1 MEQENQSKTEEYGA
15 KDIQV
20 LGGLSAVRKRPAMYI
35 GNTGLQGLHHLVYEA
50 VDNSV
55 DEALAGY
62 CNKIVVI
69 IHKNNSVS
77 VIDNGRGIPVDI
89 HPKFNKSAVEI
100 VMTKLHAGGKFD
112 NKTYK
117 VSGGLHG
124 VGISVTNA
132 LSKEL
137 TVEVKRNNKLYQ
149 QKYSQGKPLNELH
162 VIGESNDTGTK
173 VTFLPDNEIF
183 SETEFHFDTLA
194 SRLRELAFLNRGL
207 DITIFDERTNK
218 KHNFLYEG
226 GIASFIEFLN
236 QNKNPLHPVICFE
249 KEKNGTQ
256 VEIAMQYNTAY
267 QENIFTFANNIN
279 TQEGGTHLIGFKTA
293 LTRTMNNYAEK
304 HKSDEKLTSD
314 DVREGLTA
322 VISVKLQE
330 PQFEGQTK
338 MKLGNSEV
346 KGLVDSIVTEKLSA
360 FLEENPSTARAIAEK
375 VINAA
380 RAREEAQKAR
390 ELTRRKGALNSHS
403 LPGKLADC
411 SEKDPS
417 KAELYVVEGDS
428 AGGCFAGDTKIA
440 LADGRNLSFIELI
453 GEHNQGK
460 EHYCYTILD
469 DGVIRIQKIQNPR
482 KTETNAAVIKII
494 LDNDEE
500 IVCTHDHLFMLRDGA
515 YKRAFELKTNDSLMP
530 LKRQF
535 SRMGKR
541 ITIEGYE
548 LVYNPKDNRWV
559 FTHLLADQYNVRN
572 RIYNETDGVHRHH
585 KDFNKLN
592 NSPTNICRL
601 TKEEHLALH
610 SLLAEKNLRRGDVL
624 KKLRELRQTPEYR
637 EKIRQKMFKIRAELS
652 KRAKMQ
658 WENEEY
664 KQYMVKKFLEFYNS
678 NTNYREKSKKLL
690 NEMQKRYWSVPENRV
705 KQAERVKKFFEK
717 LPEAKKVLSEM
728 ANKQWQDKNLLKWRS
743 KKTKEQWTTEFRGK
757 RRVAYNKTYYEN
769 TVKTLRTVY
778 ENNKD
783 ISIQEFERLR
793 RRLNNKNVLS
803 YKTFLERFFQND
815 EAKLLVAVE
824 NYNHKIKAIVPLQEK
839 IDVYDIEVPETHNF
853 ALASG
858 IFVHN
863 SAKQGRKREFQ
874 AILPLRGKILNV
886 EKARLNKIFQNNE
899 IITLITALGTGIG
912 EEFDIEKARYHK
924 IMLMTDA
931 DVDGAHIR
939 TLLLTFFYRHMK
951 PLIEAGYI
959 YIAQPPLYKVVK
971 NILHL

>member
-1 MEQENQSKTEEYGA
+1 
-15 KDIQV
+15 
-20 LGGLSAVRKRPAMYI
+20 
-35 GNTGLQGLHHLVYEA
+35 
-50 VDNSV
+50 
-55 DEALAGY
+55 
-62 CNKIVVI
+62 
-69 IHKNNSVS
+69 
-77 VIDNGRGIPVDI
+77 
-89 HPKFNKSAVEI
+89 
-100 VMTKLHAGGKFD
+100 
-112 NKTYK
+112 
-117 VSGGLHG
+117 
-124 VGISVTNA
+124 
-132 LSKEL
+132 
-137 TVEVKRNNKLYQ
+137 
-149 QKYSQGKPLNELH
+149 
-162 VIGESNDTGTK
+162 
-173 VTFLPDNEIF
+173 
-183 SETEFHFDTLA
+183 
-194 SRLRELAFLNRGL
+194 
-207 DITIFDERTNK
+207 
-218 KHNFLYEG
+218 
-226 GIASFIEFLN
+226 
-236 QNKNPLHPVICFE
+236 
-249 KEKNGTQ
+249 
-256 VEIAMQYNTAY
+256 
-267 QENIFTFANNIN
+267 
-279 TQEGGTHLIGFKTA
+279 
-293 LTRTMNNYAEK
+293 
-304 HKSDEKLTSD
+304 
-314 DVREGLTA
+314 
-322 VISVKLQE
+322 
-330 PQFEGQTK
+330 
-338 MKLGNSEV
+338 
-346 KGLVDSIVTEKLSA
+346 
-360 FLEENPSTARAIAEK
+360 
-375 VINAA
+375 
-380 RAREEAQKAR
+380 
-390 ELTRRKGALNSHS
+390 
-403 LPGKLADC
+403 
-411 SEKDPS
+411 
-417 KAELYVVEGDS
+417 
-428 AGGCFAGDTKIA
+428 
-440 LADGRNLSFIELI
+440 
-453 GEHNQGK
+453 
-460 EHYCYTILD
+460 
-469 DGVIRIQKIQNPR
+469 
-482 KTETNAAVIKII
+482 
-494 LDNDEE
+494 
-500 IVCTHDHLFMLRDGA
+500 
-515 YKRAFELKTNDSLMP
+515 
-530 LKRQF
+530 
-535 SRMGKR
+535 
-541 ITIEGYE
+541 
-548 LVYNPKDNRWV
+548 
-559 FTHLLADQYNVRN
+559 
-572 RIYNETDGVHRHH
+572 
-585 KDFNKLN
+585 
-592 NSPTNICRL
+592 
-601 TKEEHLALH
+601 
-610 SLLAEKNLRRGDVL
+610 
-624 KKLRELRQTPEYR
+624 
-637 EKIRQKMFKIRAELS
+637 MFKIRAELS

-971 NILHL
+971 NKKIYYIYNDKKLEELFKEIGRDDNSLQRYKGLGEMNPTQLWETTMNPENRTIMQVALEDAVEADKIFTLLMGDEVEPRREFIQNHAKEVVNLDV